1 MELHSQYTSKYRC
14 VLRLQQIFCSWGG
27 KRPFSV
33 VDPKHTNSS
42 IGNTAPLWKNKNKK
56 LYFIFFV
63 LNLCSAFLALIL
75 FLTMVLG
82 GSSSKSSDTSSTTP
96 LTDTSATTLTDA
108 TTSNN
113 SSSNTTSYCR
123 YKNDTLLRPEFNFI
137 GFSIFMANSVM
148 SRYLSLL
155 EYASDQEW
163 SRYTII
169 NLSLWSSLMG
179 YNVFE
184 YYQFVQGFKKKN
196 NDNCRVVFLIT
207 LWSKFVNMIVTT
219 VVAVYQLFSLIKNY
233 CKLFS
238 GKGVLKEDRTP
249 YTRAVELKVI
259 NDI

>member
-1 MELHSQYTSKYRC
+1 MELHSQYTTKYRC
-14 VLRLQQIFCSWGG
+14 ALRLHQIFCSWGG

-33 VDPKHTNSS
+33 VDPKHTISS
-42 IGNTAPLWKNKNKK
+42 VGNTAPLWKNKNKK
-56 LYFIFFV
+56 LYFIFFI
-63 LNLCSAFLALIL
+63 LNLCSAFLAIIL

-82 GSSSKSSDTSSTTP
+82 GSSSESSDNSSATSSN
-96 LTDTSATTLTDA
+96 D
-108 TTSNN
+108 
-113 SSSNTTSYCR
+113 SSSNTDSYCS
-123 YKNDTLLRPEFNFI
+123 YKNDTLLKPEFNFI
-137 GFSIFMANSVM
+137 GFSIFTANSVM

-169 NLSLWSSLMG
+169 NLSLWSSLIG

-184 YYQFVQGFKKKN
+184 YYQFVKGFKKKS